1 MKSQILELPD
11 EIYLEIASHVPA
23 TPVPT
28 DYTDKSV
35 DLKACSARHAT
46 FASLCQACRTLRRI
60 FLRYLWERIEV
71 LEGMP
76 TESGDLLGTLKSWE
90 AETGRNTASRV
101 RHDAKAKKFA
111 TELVRQLEIVTVR
124 DPTLAQYVR

>member
-1 MKSQILELPD
+1 M
-11 EIYLEIASHVPA
+11 
-23 TPVPT
+23 
-28 DYTDKSV
+28 
-35 DLKACSARHAT
+35 
-46 FASLCQACRTLRRI
+46 
-60 FLRYLWERIEV
+60 